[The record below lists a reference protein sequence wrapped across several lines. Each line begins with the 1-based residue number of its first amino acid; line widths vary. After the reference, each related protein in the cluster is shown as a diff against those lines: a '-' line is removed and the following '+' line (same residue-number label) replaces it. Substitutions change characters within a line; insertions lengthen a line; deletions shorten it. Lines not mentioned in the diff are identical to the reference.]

1 MSTVGEL
8 GKSLSRAYTGTKE
21 LFYRSGRVL
30 NPMERAY
37 DPTGIMSRNIEEAQR
52 EQQANA
58 PSPGVEK
65 SWPLKWATE
74 TIESM
79 GPSLAAG
86 LPVYLASL
94 ALGGPIGGL
103 AAFAIGAGGSFFLSQ
118 YDRIMQKGKEQG
130 IPESK
135 MRPYAIAEGLIE
147 GGVEGATDYLG
158 GKWLGLDKTLVSN
171 PLKNT
176 IKQMLAPTIRGQV
189 VRFAKTAPLEIGT
202 EMLQNSS
209 EEWLSQRA
217 GLAPESTPW
226 EAAKQSIGPALGMT
240 ILYNIGGMGFH
251 KIHQAQLQRA
261 LFTDNVS
268 EKYRSR
274 AISEVESGILD
285 YAKTYEKSDPVAAEQ
300 YRGSGVQMGTDGG
313 GV

>member
-1 MSTVGEL
+1 
-8 GKSLSRAYTGTKE
+8 
-21 LFYRSGRVL
+21 
-30 NPMERAY
+30 
-37 DPTGIMSRNIEEAQR
+37 
-52 EQQANA
+52 
-58 PSPGVEK
+58 
-65 SWPLKWATE
+65 
-74 TIESM
+74 
-79 GPSLAAG
+79 
-86 LPVYLASL
+86 
-94 ALGGPIGGL
+94 
-103 AAFAIGAGGSFFLSQ
+103 
-118 YDRIMQKGKEQG
+118 MQKGKEQG

-135 MRPYAIAEGLIE
+135 MRPYAIAEGMIE
-147 GGVEGATDYLG
+147 GGVEGATDYFG
-158 GKWLGLDKTLVSN
+158 GKLLGLDKTLISN

-202 EMLQNSS
+202 EMIQNSS

-217 GLAPESTPW
+217 GLSPESTPW

-274 AISEVESGILD
+274 AVSEVESGILD

-300 YRGSGVQMGTDGG
+300 YKVLAYKWGQMAEEFKGKAIPFNADLASYREKTTDAQQYTIPGVEGYGG
-313 GV
+313 AYPEEPEVTLGREPIREAREAMAGDTTSDNSCC